1 MAASIAK
8 SNNKKAKIRR
18 RKRQPNFK
26 RKSVDQNFLEIDKAT
41 IAANIQ
47 LQEQKRDL
55 IYNCIALG
63 MKIGLLAI
71 FAGSFVRLGIAS
83 HQRIMRHIEISSVLN
98 LELKRLDDL
107 NRRFDQLFTIG
118 GKERLI
124 GEQDHLIAP
133 NSFRVIWK

>member
-1 MAASIAK
+1 LAASIAK